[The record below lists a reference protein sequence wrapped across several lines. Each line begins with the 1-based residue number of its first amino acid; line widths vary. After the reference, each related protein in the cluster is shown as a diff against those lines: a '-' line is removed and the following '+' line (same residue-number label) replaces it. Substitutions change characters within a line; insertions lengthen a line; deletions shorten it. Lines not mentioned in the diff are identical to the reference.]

1 MSEFTGR
8 TLAEAIEL
16 GLRALGLSEEQ
27 AEIEIVDEGRGG
39 VFGLGAKPAA
49 VRITPK
55 LAAPAP
61 APAPEP
67 DPEPESALAAPPTPA
82 VVEEEPASEDAEVL
96 RIALQ
101 FLQGLVEHMGL
112 EATVEGEVL
121 PPEEGGEVTYYLN
134 IAGPDLS
141 MLIGRRGETLADIQ
155 YLTRL
160 ATNHQTHDWRRIE
173 VDVEHYKR
181 RREVSLQRLA
191 EAMAERAVRE
201 ARTIVLESMS
211 ARERRLIHM
220 ALRDRSDVRTQ
231 SVGEGEH
238 RKVTIIPNT
247 EKP

>member
-55 LAAPAP
+55 LAAP